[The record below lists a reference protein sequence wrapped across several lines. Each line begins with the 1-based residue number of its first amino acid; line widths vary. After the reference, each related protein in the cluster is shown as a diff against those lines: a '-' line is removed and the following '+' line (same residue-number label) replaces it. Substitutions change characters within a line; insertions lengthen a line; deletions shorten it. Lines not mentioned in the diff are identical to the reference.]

1 MAYLTLFFTAF
12 VSATLLPSSSEVVLT
27 AMVTKGEYLPWLLW
41 LTATVGNVLGS
52 CVNYW
57 LGTQVIRFKDRKWFP
72 VSQANIDKAQQ
83 RFEKYGVYS
92 LFLAWMPIIGDP
104 LTVVGGIFKVRWWT
118 FLWIVTLGKGARYLV
133 VLAFALGLAQS
144 SNSDTESAKR
154 KAWGLSTRALA

>member
-27 AMVTKGEYLPWLLW
+27 AMVTKGEYLLWLLW

-92 LFLAWMPIIGDP
+92 LFLAWVPIIGDP

-133 VLAFALGLAQS
+133 VLAFASGLEQ
-144 SNSDTESAKR
+144 
-154 KAWGLSTRALA
+154 LI